1 MNLTGQAG
9 TDENKTKHK
18 QKKSLGFVREEK
30 TPEAKLERNLKQS
43 TPSDEMQ
50 VVLMKKKSKFYS

>member
-1 MNLTGQAG
+1 M
-9 TDENKTKHK
+9 KTKQNTNK
-18 QKKSLGFVREEK
+18 KKSLGFVREEK

-50 VVLMKKKSKFYS
+50 VVLNEEEIKVL